1 MAEKSIIVLD
11 NFYSDPHHIRQRAFE
26 MEWLDKYGNHPG
38 KRTYADRHPSVKSAL
53 ENAIGKKITNWDED
67 WNTHNGAY
75 NLCKQTDRCWIH
87 SDWGTSWA
95 CVVYLTPDAPLSSGT
110 GLYQHK
116 KTGFRS
122 PHDAKTPEEKALA
135 KEFEKNDALDF
146 TAWELTDY
154 VGNVFNRAVLYAGHY
169 YHSAVQYFGHSD
181 EYCRMH
187 QTFFFSTEN

>member
-11 NFYSDPHHIRQRAFE
+11 NFYSDPHHIRQRAFG

-38 KRTYADRHPSVKSAL
+38 KRTYADRHPSVKIAL
-53 ENAIGKKITNWDED
+53 EDAIGKKITNWDED

-110 GLYQHK
+110 GLYQHNQLIPK
-116 KTGFRS
+116 
-122 PHDAKTPEEKALA
+122 
-135 KEFEKNDALDF
+135 
-146 TAWELTDY
+146 
-154 VGNVFNRAVLYAGHY
+154 
-169 YHSAVQYFGHSD
+169 
-181 EYCRMH
+181 
-187 QTFFFSTEN
+187 

>member
-1 MAEKSIIVLD
+1 MAETSIIVLD
-11 NFYSDPHHIRQRAFE
+11 NFYSDPHFVRQKAFG

-38 KRTYADRHPSVKSAL
+38 KRTYADRHPSVKEQFELAL
-53 ENAIGKKITNWDED
+53 GKKITNWDED

-75 NLCKQTDRCWIH
+75 NLCTQQDRCWIH

-95 CVVYLTPDAPLSSGT
+95 CVIYLTPDAPLSSGT
-110 GLYQHK
+110 GLYEHK

-122 PHDAKTPEEKALA
+122 PLDAKTVEDKELA
-135 KEFEKNDALDF
+135 KLAETNDALDF
-146 TAWELTDY
+146 TAWEMTDY

-169 YHSAVQYFGHSD
+169 YHSTVQYFGHSD

-187 QTFFFSTEN
+187 QTFFFSTED